1 MPQFEVLGYG
11 ELSAALEDLANLPDE
26 LLDEMLEA
34 ESDVVESAIKAKAAA
49 YGVEDTGQMIS
60 SIKRGPVRRIR
71 DGKALTISPQGSRK
85 RGNTVTRN
93 AEIAFI
99 NEYGKGKEKQVQP
112 ARPFMRDAV
121 EGSADEAVQ
130 AAASVYDDYLKSKNL

>member
-1 MPQFEVLGYG
+1 MPKFEVQGYG
-11 ELSAALEDLANLPDE
+11 ELSAALEDLAALSDE
-26 LLDEMLEA
+26 LLDGMLNAEA
-34 ESDVVESAIKAKAAA
+34 DVVDPAIKQKAKA
-49 YGVEDTGQMIS
+49 YGVSDTGEMIR
-60 SIKRGPVRRIR
+60 SIRRGKTRRFR
-71 DGKALTISPQGSRK
+71 DGKALSIAPQGSRK

-99 NEYGKGKEKQVQP
+99 NEYGKGKEKQIQP

-130 AAASVYDDYLKSKNL
+130 AAADVYDNYLKSKNL

>member
-1 MPQFEVLGYG
+1 MPQFEVQGYG

-60 SIKRGPVRRIR
+60 SIKRGPIRRIR

-93 AEIAFI
+93 AEISFI
-99 NEYGKGKEKQVQP
+99 NEYGKQNTP